1 MKVDRFFNI
10 DASGPSNGGVPE
22 YIAVQY
28 RTLAG
33 EDDIQTFID
42 GYHWSVA
49 MHMKHVEW
57 KYNSNTLIKT
67 QCPLMISLAI
77 KIHKSQGHKLE

>member
-1 MKVDRFFNI
+1 MKVDRFFYI

-22 YIAVQY
+22 SVVVQY

-42 GYHWSVA
+42 GYH
-49 MHMKHVEW
+49 
-57 KYNSNTLIKT
+57 
-67 QCPLMISLAI
+67 
-77 KIHKSQGHKLE
+77 